1 MSADGDA
8 PELLQAHL
16 DRDASD
22 VTSWYTGVQPSSE
35 VTK

>member
-8 PELLQAHL
+8 PELLQVHL

-22 VTSWYTGVQPSSE
+22 VTSWYTTACAVHMQ
-35 VTK
+35 V